1 MCVWAHVSVSV
12 LSVVLWSIPL
22 NVEDGEVLSIS
33 HHWVHWER
41 FEGNNILNTVW
52 CCCCFFTLDLL
63 LCFSPLKWSSA
74 KPRSP
79 IVWSQSQLVIFWK
92 HQHTA
97 STFES
102 RGLCTCQYSYI
113 CGIDWTLS
121 TRVYLLHQS
130 ATFCSQQWRVSAVT
144 VHLTV
149 CWRQSAVYIVRPVW
163 AFLFTSIFKGGL

>member
-1 MCVWAHVSVSV
+1 MYSHHLMCVWAHVSVSV

-22 NVEDGEVLSIS
+22 NVEDGEVLSS
-33 HHWVHWER
+33 LRKVWRKQH
-41 FEGNNILNTVW
+41 FEHSVMLLL
-52 CCCCFFTLDLL
+52 FFTLDLL